1 MFLCHHKI
9 YFMSFYIRN
18 LINFMSQQTICH
30 ELYINLMFLCHHKI
44 YFMSF
49 YIRNLINFMSQQTI
63 CHEFYIIFPIIYI

>member
-18 LINFMSQQTICH
+18 LINFMSQQIIFH
-30 ELYINLMFLCHHKI
+30 EYSHKFSNNLYINIMFLCHHKI

-49 YIRNLINFMSQQTI
+49 YIRNLIKFYVTTNLI
-63 CHEFYIIFPIIYI
+63 LCH